1 MRHRGAKYWL
11 WINRRLP
18 LHTHEEVLGDGVQIE
33 VQARVSLEGITQL
46 FIGVYD
52 TDGWLMREEF
62 HDRQGAEPGCL
73 ALKWGV
79 QRAREIVI
87 DSRQFVA
94 PHKPQL
100 TLSTVITDE
109 SVRALRQM
117 EMNEREILKLKSSD
131 AWVEYMAAKAA
142 MLELMRSSKVDAKV
156 WAEHKERLRQ
166 AIDRRVSV
174 QRAYLR

>member
-1 MRHRGAKYWL
+1 MRRRGAKYWL

-33 VQARVSLEGITQL
+33 VLARVSLEGVAQL
-46 FIGVYD
+46 FIGIYD
-52 TDGWLMREEF
+52 KDGCLICEEF
-62 HDRQGAEPGCL
+62 HDRHSSEPGCR

-79 QRAREIVI
+79 QRAREVVI

-94 PHKPQL
+94 PHKPQVA
-100 TLSTVITDE
+100 LSTVITDE

-117 EMNEREILKLKSSD
+117 EMNEREALKLKSSD
-131 AWVEYMAAKAA
+131 AWMEYMAAKAA
-142 MLELMRSSKVDAKV
+142 MLELMRSTKVDAKA

-174 QRAYLR
+174 QKAYLR